1 MYHVMGKKDH
11 VKSRHAM
18 CKRYHDWGEDPYW
31 EDVYGRIAGFVAGKP
46 GSEGLVRFE
55 VRVVEVAGERRREVV
70 IADLFISWCAEV
82 DGQGHRI
89 LSSTLL

>member
-70 IADLFISWCAEV
+70 
-82 DGQGHRI
+82 
-89 LSSTLL
+89 

>member
-18 CKRYHDWGEDPYW
+18 CKRYDDWGEDPYW

-46 GSEGLVRFE
+46 GSEGLVRLY
-55 VRVVEVAGERRREVV
+55 VRVV
-70 IADLFISWCAEV
+70 
-82 DGQGHRI
+82 
-89 LSSTLL
+89 